1 MNLNR
6 KAASLA
12 ITLMAVVSCSSVN
25 QNSENN
31 SLLNNRNANIN
42 NKNNDSIS
50 SKAKVT
56 LVHTFET
63 QKDRYEKFEKENNKK
78 GNQNFLEKLT
88 GDNFN
93 LTGVD
98 YLYKGEKLKGLGY
111 ITPEV
116 KVESAYADNPV
127 IEVSKNDSRYNKYT
141 TSTENVKVEE
151 LSNGNKKITFLNQN
165 TVYLNLVDKN
175 GNTKKVM
182 LNKPVEVKDVPEV
195 KDGIRY
201 QELKK
206 GADGGRV
213 KYSVVTYNGGYEDE
227 AKDWNETFD
236 KSKYEDLDDLEG
248 VKIVDVKTSV
258 NGVDTYSAKEV
269 DFGIKLSDFQGNY
282 EKIFADLDKYT
293 LKYSKDGSKVE
304 GGFNPD
310 IIEKLQKYEKS
321 IDKNSKLEFVTEVL
335 DSNKNEIGIHNIVR
349 KIIKNGQV
357 VFEKKEK
364 AFIAFPGTT
373 IGVADSSF
381 YDLTPEVEARSYRYT
396 NKSLNASEDDIDDPN
411 GMFRPHGSF
420 VMGAAIDETVVGQS
434 HFLEKYV
441 QGIRLKRLLNMGLS
455 RNFND
460 KQLFTRKK
468 TEEEL
473 NKEQDAEYK
482 KLLEEYG
489 IEENKNITK
498 APELSGEDKKK
509 IDELVNNSG
518 NNQNPPVD
526 NQNPPEEN
534 KPDKPDKPAE
544 CAPGK
549 RCRRPGTPK
558 KPATPNTASVATE
571 DKTPEVPKKIEDKEI
586 DKAKKENEKEEYK
599 LKENEKEEN
608 QDKPKENTNSN
619 KELTDEEKERILF
632 NEIKTG
638 IRILNSTKFRQEYR
652 IFNNRVQELY
662 NKYNASKDR
671 FENILKIA
679 DKSEREKQLK
689 ALYQEFYDMFEHAY
703 ITTEIQM
710 LDYSDLHFS
719 LVAIEDPLTGNLDR
733 SITGKNLPLM
743 LEENKNIKAVNM
755 SYGNA
760 LRVEDYIDI
769 KNMTDEQ
776 KQRAADAYNND
787 INFRVAVQTWLQSL
801 ENIDLGSY
809 KSVLP
814 GVGNIP
820 SVLKYFKSRD
830 KITKVDYQKLLD
842 LKLLTIR
849 HNLLSAPEL
858 SVANKD
864 ALLVVAQGNTKN
876 NTSTTEVNL
885 TGFNKDG
892 KKLVYEDLDH
902 VYNNSFG
909 SVTTYLN
916 LLAKEEADKKGET
929 YKYNTGYRKN
939 LLGVVGLMSGKL
951 SLKPSDKFYE
961 DKWKL
966 VTVPGNRDLNSP
978 VLYVA
983 GLKNKY
989 DSLYAELKKIDDNPE
1004 KYPKEYREELL
1015 AQIQSIDNLLKIET
1029 DIDGRPLKAS
1039 FTRAGKSK
1047 LSVVAAEGHYVY
1059 TKSLTKEE
1067 KEKMPENDRD
1077 SIEFAE
1083 KHGINF
1089 ASAIG
1094 SSFAAPRVTAI
1105 AGEVGTRFPWM
1116 KAQQI
1121 KQVILTTAD
1130 DDYNIIGNEPDI
1142 DLNKGYTFDLT
1153 GQLGPDE
1160 NLGWGMA
1167 NKFRAYNGPGRF
1179 VKALTRELGEEN
1191 FVADIP
1197 YGFYEFKNNI
1207 KGKFEIGQYFESRKL
1222 LDTNDGIIYDEL
1234 SKYSK
1239 EFVLS
1244 KEFGK
1249 DDKSKKLKEVLES
1262 RNKTLDYMYNVVE
1275 PKVKAL
1281 YNTLD
1286 DEEKELFEDAGI
1298 TKKGQGTL
1306 MLSGENTYKAKS
1318 IVEEG
1323 TLVLGARNTS
1333 DFEVKE
1339 KGKLKLDVVYNQK
1352 RKDKEIQIDYEYVPE
1367 LTGSITNEGEVYSYS
1382 KYDILKNKYK
1392 PVNKGMTYISAQ
1404 AHFQIDE
1411 LDLSSVD
1418 AFNFDVFRKKGM
1430 NIFDLNQ
1437 YAEEVPDPNKQ
1448 GKLVK
1453 KIKLPKNPDEVT
1465 FLTVNK
1471 LNKNYLDKVQLGDIQ
1486 LTPFIKMTIEKEEIK
1501 DDKDNVK
1508 LIGKLVRN
1516 NSESAPAPNAS
1527 RIRAALKDELLNSDD
1542 VRTKVLTAAIE
1553 SLDWMEGNDKTLS
1566 GEVLANS
1573 QLVGYDV
1580 ANLKSNLI
1588 KERLATDIKIGKSAI
1603 YFDTIT
1609 SNRFALDRDKGD
1621 KNILTN
1627 GFNLGAYYRSQNNT
1641 TGVSLSYSNSALFD
1655 YILPLLDVRE
1665 PLNPKLTA
1673 EEKEKELARR
1683 NQKSLSGNVYANIL
1697 GINTYNKFELNK
1709 GYLTSILSL
1718 DVISKD
1724 TSRKVLDRN
1733 VRNMQSTDVMTNL
1746 NLEGG
1751 YKFDLPKDGIVE
1763 PFIGLNMIT
1772 YLRGQFS
1779 ESAPSYRDG
1788 NYREIENT
1796 QFGYKSDQTEVNFK
1810 ANMTIGSRVRFAL
1823 KNNWNIGGFASY
1835 TKYLT
1840 DPVLKTKAE
1849 LANYKFRNEIKG
1861 ITLEDNVF
1869 NYGID
1874 ARYTLKDNIEFKLS
1888 YSGKNLKTHGL
1899 STGIRFQF

>member
-258 NGVDTYSAKEV
+258 NGLDTYSAKEV

-586 DKAKKENEKEEYK
+586 DKAK
-599 LKENEKEEN
+599 KENEKEEN

-1234 SKYSK
+1234 NKYSK

-1244 KEFGK
+1244 DKFGK
-1249 DDKSKKLKEVLES
+1249 DDKSKKLKDVLES

-1275 PKVKAL
+1275 PKIKAL